1 MSELNG
7 NGVQE
12 AAKETVEAAAEA
24 FKAAEASA
32 NEAFAGLD
40 VAVPEAV
47 RTVAEKT
54 VKQSREAYENAKDAM
69 EEAVEV
75 LEKSID
81 QAGQG
86 AAAINRKV
94 IDMTQTNLNTGFDL
108 AKDIAGAKNVA
119 EIMELQN
126 AFVRK
131 QFEVL
136 TAQAEEIR
144 SLSTQIASNTTDP
157 LKEHVTRSIDKVI
170 TR

>member
-1 MSELNG
+1 MSEVNG

-12 AAKETVEAAAEA
+12 AKETIAAAADA
-24 FKAAEASA
+24 FKAVESNV
-32 NEAFAGLD
+32 NEAFSGLD

-94 IDMTQTNLNTGFDL
+94 IDMTQANLNTGFDL
-108 AKDIAGAKNVA
+108 AKDIAGARNIA

-144 SLSTQIASNTTDP
+144 ALSTQIASNAADP

>member
-12 AAKETVEAAAEA
+12 AKEAVEAATDA
-24 FKAAEASA
+24 FKAAEANM
-32 NEAFAGLD
+32 NEAFSGLD
-40 VAVPEAV
+40 MAVPEAV

-54 VKQSREAYENAKDAM
+54 VTQSREAYENAKDVM

-86 AAAINRKV
+86 AAAINHKV
-94 IDMTQTNLNTGFDL
+94 IEMTQTNLNTSFDL
-108 AKDIAGAKNVA
+108 AKNIAGAKNVA
-119 EIMELQN
+119 EILELQN

-144 SLSTQIASNTTDP
+144 TLSTQIASNTTDP

>member
-1 MSELNG
+1 MSDLNG

-12 AAKETVEAAAEA
+12 AKETIEATAKTMKAVEAQV
-24 FKAAEASA
+24 
-32 NEAFAGLD
+32 NEAFAGID

-54 VKQSREAYENAKDAM
+54 VKQSREAYENAKGAM

-81 QAGQG
+81 EAGQG

-94 IDMTQTNLNTGFDL
+94 IDITQTNLNTGFDF

-119 EIMELQN
+119 EIMELQS

-131 QFEVL
+131 QFEIL
-136 TAQAEEIR
+136 SAQAEEIR
-144 SLSTQIASNTTDP
+144 ALTTQVASKTTDP
-157 LKEHVTRSIDKVI
+157 LKDHVTRSIDKVVS
-170 TR
+170 R

>member
-1 MSELNG
+1 MSDLNG
-7 NGVQE
+7 NGVQDAKE
-12 AAKETVEAAAEA
+12 AVDAAAKSLKAVEAGV
-24 FKAAEASA
+24 S
-32 NEAFAGLD
+32 EAFAGLD

-47 RTVAEKT
+47 RTVAENT

-69 EEAVEV
+69 EDAVEV

-94 IDMTQTNLNTGFDL
+94 IDITQTNLNTGFDL
-108 AKDIAGAKNVA
+108 AKNLAGAKNVA
-119 EIMELQN
+119 EIMELQG
-126 AFVRK
+126 AFVRR

-144 SLSTQIASNTTDP
+144 SLSTQIASDTTNP
-157 LKEHVTRSIDKVI
+157 LKDHVTRSIDKVI
-170 TR
+170 SR

>member
-1 MSELNG
+1 MPEMNG

-12 AAKETVEAAAEA
+12 AKETVEAAAETV
-24 FKAAEASA
+24 KAVEKDV

-54 VKQSREAYENAKDAM
+54 VKQGREAYENAKDAM

-94 IDMTQTNLNTGFDL
+94 IDITQTNLNTGFDL
-108 AKDIAGAKNVA
+108 AKDLAGAKNVA
-119 EIMELQN
+119 EIMELQS
-126 AFVRK
+126 AYVRK

-144 SLSTQIASNTTDP
+144 ALSTKIASDATSP
-157 LKEHVTRSIDKVI
+157 LKDHVTRSIDKVI
-170 TR
+170 SR

>member
-12 AAKETVEAAAEA
+12 AKETVEAATEA
-24 FKAAEASA
+24 FKAVEANV
-32 NEAFAGLD
+32 NEAFTGLD
-40 VAVPEAV
+40 MAVPEAV

-54 VKQSREAYENAKDAM
+54 VTQSREAYENAKDVM

-86 AAAINRKV
+86 AAAINHKV
-94 IDMTQTNLNTGFDL
+94 IEMTQTNLNTSFDL
-108 AKDIAGAKNVA
+108 AKNIAGAKNVA
-119 EIMELQN
+119 EILELQN

-144 SLSTQIASNTTDP
+144 ALSTQIASNTTDP

>member
-1 MSELNG
+1 MSDLNG

-12 AAKETVEAAAEA
+12 AKETVEAAAEPL
-24 FKAAEASA
+24 KAVETGA
-32 NEAFAGLD
+32 NEAFAGID

-54 VKQSREAYENAKDAM
+54 VKQSRDAYESAKDAM

-94 IDMTQTNLNTGFDL
+94 IDIAQTNLNTSFDL

-119 EIMELQN
+119 EIMELQS

-131 QFEVL
+131 HFETL
-136 TAQAEEIR
+136 AAQAEEIR
-144 SLSTQIASNTTDP
+144 DLSTQIASNTTDP

-170 TR
+170 SR